1 MLTEKKAAE
10 NTSKD
15 GRSIDP
21 ALLEKTTALLQERF
35 SPDTEIE
42 SAQYLS
48 EPTRRN
54 VLLRIKLISA
64 SGLAPESVILKQT
77 LVTGSDADDKNAYAR

>member
-1 MLTEKKAAE
+1 MP
-10 NTSKD
+10 
-15 GRSIDP
+15 RSINP
-21 ALLEKTTALLQERF
+21 ALLQRTIDLLQERF

-54 VLLRIKLISA
+54 VLLRINLKSA
-64 SGLAPESVILKQT
+64 SEQAPKSVILKQT